1 MESFTGNQRKL
12 EETKED
18 WKKKKS
24 KSVDKIA
31 GFLQRKQGWE
41 ISRTI
46 SLEDNNT
53 DLSSYFRVDKK
64 KVLCYT
70 KFTK

>member
-1 MESFTGNQRKL
+1 M
-12 EETKED
+12 KENKTQ
-18 WKKKKS
+18 WKRIPTFLQMNLK
-24 KSVDKIA
+24 VL
-31 GFLQRKQGWE
+31 FLQRKQGWE
-41 ISRTI
+41 ISRRI

>member
-1 MESFTGNQRKL
+1 L
-12 EETKED
+12 EKI
-18 WKKKKS
+18 KS